1 MQVFEFVIAILL
13 IVLGFKLIQ
22 TRMSQSHERNKL
34 STEDEPDLK
43 QALHR
48 LEERV
53 RVLERIVTDHRAD
66 LKRQLSDLED

>member
-34 STEDEPDLK
+34 STEDERDLK